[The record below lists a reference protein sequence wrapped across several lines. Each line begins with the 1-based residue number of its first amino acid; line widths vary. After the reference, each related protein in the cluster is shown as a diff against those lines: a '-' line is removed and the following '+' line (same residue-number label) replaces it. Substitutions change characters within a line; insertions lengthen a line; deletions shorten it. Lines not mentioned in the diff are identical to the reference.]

1 MRFLK
6 TAAKIELNSILRKEF
21 LVKGNILT
29 LNLT

>member
-6 TAAKIELNSILRKEF
+6 TAAKIELNSIFRKGF

>member
-1 MRFLK
+1 MQFLK
-6 TAAKIELNSILRKEF
+6 TGAKIDFNSVHCKGF